1 MRERNDMWYEHSNKF
16 RNSQQV
22 EVDSYYPN
30 RLALQYWNKILTGLL
45 KRVEETKA
53 KIATLEQSAEQE
65 TSINLKELYE

>member
-1 MRERNDMWYEHSNKF
+1 MWYEHSNKF